1 MKYLKYILM
10 LSIASLCFIFI
21 DNVYAYAVVD
31 TNYGYFYPSGVD
43 SLDWGREWGTWG
55 NTYDKDSPWLYS
67 LGYYW
72 SAGDVKG
79 SHITINADYE
89 LGIKC
94 EGYSDCH
101 VENYLNSAQNSL
113 KASNLRCGIGD
124 YKTGYN
130 STYSPKIT
138 NFQTHFLQ
146 DDDFLGS
153 QYIIHVRFTYNQDIP
168 ETIKNNTNMSC
179 WFERNPSNGLFAQ
192 TIKGLYNTSAH
203 YYYASSLF
211 QYAVTED
218 PNTNILIDIT
228 NQGKKTNEKL
238 DEIKDQNDAIIN
250 NGDATNNKLDG
261 IQDQNDYIINNG
273 NATNNKLDEVNG
285 NITDTDTSGAQDSA
299 NNFFNGFQDSDYGL
313 SGVITSPLNIIK
325 GLSSGTCVPLSFPAP
340 FVDQDITLPCLTPI
354 YQQHFGSFL
363 TIYQTI
369 TFGIISYWVCINIFR
384 MVKNF
389 KNPDNDEIEVLDL

>member
-1 MKYLKYILM
+1 MKYLKYI
-10 LSIASLCFIFI
+10 IPFIIGCLCFIFI
-21 DNVYAYAVVD
+21 DNVFAYAVVD

-228 NQGKKTNEKL
+228 NEGKKTNEKL

-250 NGDATNNKLDG
+250 NGNATNNKLDG
-261 IQDQNDYIINNG
+261 IQDQNDAIINNG

-285 NITDTDTSGAQDSA
+285 NITDSDTSGAQDSA
-299 NNFFNGFQDSDYGL
+299 GGFFNNFDTEDNG
-313 SGVITSPLNIIK
+313 
-325 GLSSGTCVPLSFPAP
+325 GLSSLISSPLT
-340 FVDQDITLPCLTPI
+340 FVRKATDKCTTLSLTA
-354 YQQHFGSFL
+354 F
-363 TIYQTI
+363 
-369 TFGIISYWVCINIFR
+369 
-384 MVKNF
+384 
-389 KNPDNDEIEVLDL
+389 DNDIPVPCGDELFWNKPEVQSFRVIWNCIVGGAALFMILSKVFKVIENLKDPEHDKVEVMKL